1 MKLTRVLLASLGTAV
16 LATGLFAQQ
25 APGLK
30 KIGISDV
37 KPTPAIVESVKKAG
51 RANSLDRVVQALDS
65 QLIDRVQSTRKFEVI
80 ARSDLAS
87 ILKDADV
94 TGGAFKV
101 NGVDYLLVTSID
113 DFQDFEET
121 ATFAALGKTATR
133 RVVRFS
139 AVGKIYESETGKLIE
154 STNFQI
160 STRDSNEN
168 IDSAKNG
175 ELSDALLLD
184 ITRGM
189 ADKIANRV
197 ADVIFPA
204 KIISRIDKQVTLNR
218 GDGTGIAIGQLW
230 QVFALGEELVDPD
243 TGVSLGREELPV
255 GKIRVTRVNP
265 KTATADIV
273 EDAGIDKGAIV
284 RPPQL

>member
-1 MKLTRVLLASLGTAV
+1 MKPNRLFLVFLGVAA
-16 LATGLFAQQ
+16 LATGLIAQP

-37 KPTPAIVESVKKAG
+37 KPTPAILESVKKAG
-51 RANSLDRVVQALDS
+51 RDNSLDRVVQALDS
-65 QLIDRVQSTRKFEVI
+65 QLIDRLQNTRKFEVI
-80 ARSDLAS
+80 ARSDLS
-87 ILKDADV
+87 SLLKDADA
-94 TGGAFKV
+94 TGGGFKV
-101 NGVDYLLVTSID
+101 QGVDYLLVTSID

-139 AVGKIYESETGKLIE
+139 AVGKIYETQTGKLLE

-160 STRDSNEN
+160 SNRDATEN
-168 IDSAKNG
+168 INSAKNG
-175 ELSDALLLD
+175 ELSDALLLE
-184 ITRGM
+184 ITRTM

-197 ADVIFPA
+197 ADVVFPA
-204 KIISRIDKQVTLNR
+204 KIISKIDKQVTLNR

-230 QVFALGEELVDPD
+230 QVFALGEELIDPD
-243 TGVSLGREELPV
+243 TGVSLGREELAV

-265 KTATADIV
+265 KTAIAEIL
-273 EDAGIDKGAIV
+273 EDAGIEKGAIV
-284 RPPQL
+284 RPPQQ

>member
-1 MKLTRVLLASLGTAV
+1 MKLTRFLLASLGTAV

-273 EDAGIDKGAIV
+273 EDASIDKGAIV

>member
-1 MKLTRVLLASLGTAV
+1 MKLTRFLLASLGTAV

-94 TGGAFKV
+94 TGRAFKV
-101 NGVDYLLVTSID
+101 NGVDYLLDTSID

-255 GKIRVTRVNP
+255 GKIRVARVNP
-265 KTATADIV
+265 KAATADIV

>member
-1 MKLTRVLLASLGTAV
+1 MKPNRLLLVFLGVAA
-16 LATGLFAQQ
+16 LATGLIAQP

-37 KPTPAIVESVKKAG
+37 KPTPAILESVKKAG
-51 RANSLDRVVQALDS
+51 RGNSLDRVVQALDS
-65 QLIDRVQSTRKFEVI
+65 QLIDRVQNTRKFEVI

-87 ILKDADV
+87 LLKDADA
-94 TGGAFKV
+94 TGGAFKI

-139 AVGKIYESETGKLIE
+139 AVGKIYETQTGKLLE

-160 STRDSNEN
+160 SNRDATEN
-168 IDSAKNG
+168 INSAKNG

-184 ITRGM
+184 ITRTM

-197 ADVIFPA
+197 ADVVFPA
-204 KIISRIDKQVTLNR
+204 KIISKIDKQVTLNR

-230 QVFALGEELVDPD
+230 QVFALGEELIDPD
-243 TGVSLGREELPV
+243 TGVSLGREELAV

-265 KTATADIV
+265 KTAIAEIL
-273 EDAGIDKGAIV
+273 EDAGIEKGAIV
-284 RPPQL
+284 RPPQQ

>member
-1 MKLTRVLLASLGTAV
+1 MKLTRFLLASLGTAV

-121 ATFAALGKTATR
+121 ATFAALGKTATLYGA
-133 RVVRFS
+133 VRDR
-139 AVGKIYESETGKLIE
+139 I
-154 STNFQI
+154 N
-160 STRDSNEN
+160 
-168 IDSAKNG
+168 
-175 ELSDALLLD
+175 AL
-184 ITRGM
+184 
-189 ADKIANRV
+189 
-197 ADVIFPA
+197 
-204 KIISRIDKQVTLNR
+204 
-218 GDGTGIAIGQLW
+218 
-230 QVFALGEELVDPD
+230 EELVLANSAKLSESSKSYFQAAFVVLI
-243 TGVSLGREELPV
+243 GVSALAL
-255 GKIRVTRVNP
+255 
-265 KTATADIV
+265 
-273 EDAGIDKGAIV
+273 AIV
-284 RPPQL
+284 VALSVILTRGITRPLAAAIGLTRRGRARGPRVEPDRLLRRLRRRGAAARQR

>member
-1 MKLTRVLLASLGTAV
+1 MKLTRFLLASLGTAV

-273 EDAGIDKGAIV
+273 GDAGIDKGAIV